1 MKTDPEKT
9 RIMTTFFRG
18 IERCMTEK
26 GLRRSQL
33 KLLSGV
39 NLERYKVSQDMREP
53 SLSSAVK
60 LADALEVSIDDL
72 CGRTAYVRDTEHW
85 SAGECAEALL
95 SVVKQLGGEISHDG
109 QSIRLPESNVTSL
122 IKDSYEYSDY
132 YDGAKKFDPS
142 RFPDSAEDARAK
154 WTEERIKELKKT
166 RNEVEIIAEREDV
179 PLNQPSEG
187 FNDGDLPF

>member
-26 GLRRSQL
+26 GLRRNQL

-39 NLERYKVSQDMREP
+39 NLERYKIAQDMREP
-53 SLSSAVK
+53 SLTSAVK
-60 LADALEVSIDDL
+60 IADALEASLDDL
-72 CGRTAYVRDTEHW
+72 CGRTAYVRDKEHW

-109 QSIRLPESNVTSL
+109 QSIRLPESNVTNL
-122 IKDSYEYSDY
+122 IKDSYEFSSY
-132 YDGAKKFDPS
+132 YDGAKKFDPL
-142 RFPDSAEDARAK
+142 RFPDQPEDARTK
-154 WTEERIKELKKT
+154 WTEDRIKELKKAKDD
-166 RNEVEIIAEREDV
+166 VEIVAIREEA
-179 PLNQPSEG
+179 PLEQPPMV